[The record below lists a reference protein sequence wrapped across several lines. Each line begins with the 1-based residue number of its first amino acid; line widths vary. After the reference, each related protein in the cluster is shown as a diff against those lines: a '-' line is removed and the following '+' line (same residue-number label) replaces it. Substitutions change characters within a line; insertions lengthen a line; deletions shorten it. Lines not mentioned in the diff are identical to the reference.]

1 MTTTGGESGDFFE
14 YQGVQTC
21 QINIDKKFAEMAE
34 LLKSANDYMN
44 FHIQCPE
51 TEECAL
57 GGDLGNRFLED
68 WNANASTFSDFYEN
82 FHSWSLLMSD
92 IIQHFGSFEID
103 AVSNAIG
110 ANQSSGATLKGVA
123 ETKRRKLLMKN
134 NGEQIKFKLK

>member
-1 MTTTGGESGDFFE
+1 MTTTGGGSGDLFE
-14 YQGVQTC
+14 YQGVQNC

-57 GGDLGNRFLED
+57 RGVLGARFLED

-82 FHSWSLLMSD
+82 FHSWSVLMSD
-92 IIQHFGSFEID
+92 IIQHFGSFEVE
-103 AVSNAIG
+103 AGKTA
-110 ANQSSGATLKGVA
+110 SGIV
-123 ETKRRKLLMKN
+123 
-134 NGEQIKFKLK
+134 